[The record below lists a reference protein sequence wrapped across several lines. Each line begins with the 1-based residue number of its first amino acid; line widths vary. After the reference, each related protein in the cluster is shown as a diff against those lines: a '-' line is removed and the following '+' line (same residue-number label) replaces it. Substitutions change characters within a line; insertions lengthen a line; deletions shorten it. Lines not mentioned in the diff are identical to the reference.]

1 MTSIPSN
8 KPYRVGRSRT
18 GLGLFATKPIKKGTK
33 IIRYFGPLLDSKK
46 KEEDAIENKYLF
58 ELTNRWTI
66 DGSVRKNVA
75 RYINHACR
83 PNAESDVKPRKRKVF
98 IRAIKN
104 IEPGEEIN
112 YDYGTDYFKAY
123 LKPIGCKCAAC
134 EKKRK
139 KQRAEARAE
148 KARLKAKAE
157 RKALKKAEK
166 LAKAEAELKEKL
178 KAKAERKSKKRAQ
191 WPFAEWQ
198 VTERQASERHR
209 RRQGCRQETGG
220 AETTGLCARAGP
232 SGLGLIHRV
241 SSTGLARRLRQQQ
254 IAEVDRRALNDRT
267 GLVDHDTKAPVCG
280 EEGQAMPAGIGV
292 DPALGKARDPA
303 RAHLFLQQ
311 GRRQAEA
318 FGDDGGVDLNGA
330 IFELDRFH
338 ALHLMLRCGGHACAG
353 LGLAVAG

>member
-1 MTSIPSN
+1 MPAIPSN
-8 KPYRVGRSRT
+8 KPYRVGRSPT

-46 KEEDAIENKYLF
+46 KKEDAIENKYLF

-75 RYINHACR
+75 RYINHACK
-83 PNAESDVKPRKRKVF
+83 PNAESDVRPRKRKVF

-166 LAKAEAELKEKL
+166 LAKEKA
-178 KAKAERKSKKRAQ
+178 KAREKAKAKLEEKAERKAKEALKLKGHSLNGKSPNGKSLNGKSPNGKPPNGRSVNGKHLNGNSRVRVAGKKSNVGKPA
-191 WPFAEWQ
+191 
-198 VTERQASERHR
+198 
-209 RRQGCRQETGG
+209 
-220 AETTGLCARAGP
+220 
-232 SGLGLIHRV
+232 V
-241 SSTGLARRLRQQQ
+241 SAP
-254 IAEVDRRALNDRT
+254 
-267 GLVDHDTKAPVCG
+267 APVL
-280 EEGQAMPAGIGV
+280 EVQPAAV
-292 DPALGKARDPA
+292 SL
-303 RAHLFLQQ
+303 
-311 GRRQAEA
+311 EA
-318 FGDDGGVDLNGA
+318 QSAA
-330 IFELDRFH
+330 I
-338 ALHLMLRCGGHACAG
+338 
-353 LGLAVAG
+353 